1 MKKISYTLNWGL
13 VGDKDSG
20 KDVFVKYI
28 KGLAK
33 EASFINDVMKNLDF
47 YEFLIVFKEVP
58 IKLRVFLAENL
69 DQLIYN
75 YDKITNLEVIL
86 LCINIYNFDSLEKYK
101 LKKLEEVN
109 EYFMFR
115 GLTTLIGIDKK
126 KLFNKDIPDSRLSRR
141 DLVQKAKELNVL
153 YCFEIQNR
161 DGDIDQLFDKIL
173 DDYIFKFQ
181 VSSPELF
188 ESAKLYG
195 KELSKY

>member
-13 VGDKDSG
+13 VGNKDSG

-28 KGLAK
+28 KSLAK

-115 GLTTLIGIDKK
+115 GLTTLIGIDVK
-126 KLFNKDIPDSRLSRR
+126 KLFKKDIPDFRLSRR

-188 ESAKLYG
+188 ENAKLYG
-195 KELSKY
+195 KELSK

>member
-13 VGDKDSG
+13 VGAKDSG
-20 KDVFVKYI
+20 KDVFIKYI
-28 KGLAK
+28 KSLAK
-33 EASFINDVMKNLDF
+33 EASFINDVMKGLDF

-58 IKLRVFLAENL
+58 IKLRLFLAENL

-86 LCINIYNFDSLEKYK
+86 LCINIYQMDALDHFNV
-101 LKKLEEVN
+101 KKLEEVN

-115 GLTTLIGIDKK
+115 GLTTLIGIDVK
-126 KLFNKDIPDSRLSRR
+126 KLFDKNIPDFRLSRR
-141 DLVQKAKELNVL
+141 ELVQKAKELNVL

-195 KELSKY
+195 KELTK

>member
-1 MKKISYTLNWGL
+1 MKKISYALNWGL
-13 VGDKDSG
+13 VGNKDSR
-20 KDVFVKYI
+20 KDVFIKYI
-28 KGLAK
+28 KRRAK
-33 EASFINDVMKNLDF
+33 EASFISDVMKNLDF

-58 IKLRVFLAENL
+58 IKLRVFIAENL

-86 LCINIYNFDSLEKYK
+86 LCINIYNFDSLDKYN
-101 LKKLEEVN
+101 LKKLEELN

-115 GLTTLIGIDKK
+115 GLTTLIGIDVKK
-126 KLFNKDIPDSRLSRR
+126 IFNKDIPNFKLSRR
-141 DLVQKAKELNVL
+141 ELVQKAKELNVL
-153 YCFEIQNR
+153 YCFEIQNM

-181 VSSPELF
+181 VSSPEIF

-195 KELSKY
+195 KELLK